1 MLRITQL
8 KLPVGHTEE
17 QLRKKL
23 LKTVHI
29 KERGLKEYTIK
40 KRSLDARKKPELY
53 YVYTVDLSAADEGA
67 ILRRLKG
74 RYRRRKKRLTV
85 RRNMGRFLF
94 PAGLP

>member
-29 KERGLKEYTIK
+29 KESGLKEYTIK
-40 KRSLDARKKPELY
+40 KRSLDA
-53 YVYTVDLSAADEGA
+53 
-67 ILRRLKG
+67 
-74 RYRRRKKRLTV
+74 RKKRLTV

>member
-29 KERGLKEYTIK
+29 KESGLKEYTIK

-53 YVYTVDLSAADEGA
+53 YVYTVKFPRLPRGPSSAA
-67 ILRRLKG
+67 
-74 RYRRRKKRLTV
+74 
-85 RRNMGRFLF
+85 
-94 PAGLP
+94 

>member
-29 KERGLKEYTIK
+29 KESGLKEYTIK
-40 KRSLDARKKPELY
+40 KALA
-53 YVYTVDLSAADEGA
+53 
-67 ILRRLKG
+67 
-74 RYRRRKKRLTV
+74 
-85 RRNMGRFLF
+85 
-94 PAGLP
+94 